1 MRRYQSLEENTEGGG
16 GGAEGPALHEV
27 SGRPVLSMNFFI
39 GRKSTLV
46 EVGALIWYDE

>member
-1 MRRYQSLEENTEGGG
+1 MRRYQSLEEIRK
-16 GGAEGPALHEV
+16 AEVEELKAL
-27 SGRPVLSMNFFI
+27 PSMNERAARSVYDFFI